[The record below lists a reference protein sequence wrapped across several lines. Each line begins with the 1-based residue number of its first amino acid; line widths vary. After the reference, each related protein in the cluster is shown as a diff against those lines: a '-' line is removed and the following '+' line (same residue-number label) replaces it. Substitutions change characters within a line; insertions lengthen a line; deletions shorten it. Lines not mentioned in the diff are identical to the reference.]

1 MRFAKIYAS
10 HEVLQRYAEILKIR
24 LPIKQFS
31 ADMLHSE
38 SAEGEDMLEFKLS
51 QLDNNGEY
59 HESEIRI
66 PLVSDVQDGINSWIR
81 RLQAPLLP
89 DETLLP
95 RRKCQFTAVYSRF
108 LFVHSFLEKSFMIY
122 CRDKD
127 YLFDHSDPNLYSP
140 ATRSRIV
147 EFLLKRKRFSADP
160 NDDFAFGEMIY
171 SNLLTCSLFS
181 SRGGQADHRG
191 DPPGLLPP
199 T

>member
-1 MRFAKIYAS
+1 MKFAKIYAS
-10 HEVLQRYAEILKIR
+10 TEVLQRYAEILKIR

-31 ADMLHSE
+31 AHMLHSE

-59 HESEIRI
+59 RENEIRI
-66 PLVSDVQDGINSWIR
+66 PLVSDVQDGINSWLK
-81 RLQAPLLP
+81 RLQAPLHP
-89 DETLLP
+89 DETLFP

-108 LFVHSFLEKSFMIY
+108 VLYEVIPFISFTLL
-122 CRDKD
+122 RDKD

-160 NDDFAFGEMIY
+160 DDDFAFGELLNTND
-171 SNLLTCSLFS
+171 NLTMC
-181 SRGGQADHRG
+181 
-191 DPPGLLPP
+191 
-199 T
+199 

>member
-10 HEVLQRYAEILKIR
+10 HEVLQRYSEILKIR

-31 ADMLHSE
+31 AHMLHSE

-81 RLQAPLLP
+81 KLQKPLLP
-89 DETLLP
+89 DETLFP

-108 LFVHSFLEKSFMIY
+108 IL
-122 CRDKD
+122 
-127 YLFDHSDPNLYSP
+127 
-140 ATRSRIV
+140 
-147 EFLLKRKRFSADP
+147 
-160 NDDFAFGEMIY
+160 FAFADTFSTIIFFVGIKIIC
-171 SNLLTCSLFS
+171 LITATLTSILP
-181 SRGGQADHRG
+181 
-191 DPPGLLPP
+191 PPGQELLNFC
-199 T
+199 

>member
-31 ADMLHSE
+31 AHMLHSE

-81 RLQAPLLP
+81 KLQKPLLP
-89 DETLLP
+89 DETLFP

-108 LFVHSFLEKSFMIY
+108 IL
-122 CRDKD
+122 
-127 YLFDHSDPNLYSP
+127 
-140 ATRSRIV
+140 
-147 EFLLKRKRFSADP
+147 
-160 NDDFAFGEMIY
+160 FAFAETFYTIIFFEGIKIIC
-171 SNLLTCSLFS
+171 LITATLTSILP
-181 SRGGQADHRG
+181 
-191 DPPGLLPP
+191 PPGQE
-199 T
+199 